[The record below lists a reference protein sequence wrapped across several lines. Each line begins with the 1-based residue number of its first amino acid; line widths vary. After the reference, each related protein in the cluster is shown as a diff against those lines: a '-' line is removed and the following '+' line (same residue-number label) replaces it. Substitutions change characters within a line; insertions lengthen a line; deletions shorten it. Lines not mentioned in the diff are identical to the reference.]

1 MCHRTASDDDL
12 MRATAAGDRA
22 AFAELMQRHQSW
34 VRSLMVAFVR
44 HEAQAEDL
52 TQEAFC
58 RAFQHADTYAGRG
71 HFVAWLKR
79 VAVNLAKDSLRRQA
93 HGPSTCV
100 PFHECEETA
109 VADHRF
115 EPMMAL
121 ASGAL
126 RDDLRAA
133 IQALPDEQRLPVVM
147 HYFGDMALQDIA
159 WAMKCPVGTVKS
171 RLFYALR
178 RVRQTLTTV
187 WQEEE
192 GGSTA

>member
-1 MCHRTASDDDL
+1 MCHRTAGDDDL
-12 MRATAAGDRA
+12 MLATAMGDRA
-22 AFAELMQRHQSW
+22 AFAELMERHRSW
-34 VRSLMVAFVR
+34 VRSLMFAFVR
-44 HEAQAEDL
+44 SDAQSDDL

-58 RAFQHADTYAGRG
+58 RAFEHADTYAARG

-79 VAVNLAKDSLRRQA
+79 IAVNLAKDYLRRQA
-93 HGPSTCV
+93 HTTCV

-109 VADHRF
+109 IADHRF
-115 EPMMAL
+115 DPMMAL

-133 IQALPDEQRLPVVM
+133 IQALPDEQRLAVVM
-147 HYFGDMALQDIA
+147 HYFGDMSLQDIA

-178 RVRQTLTTV
+178 RVRVTLTAQ
-187 WQEEE
+187 WENDE
-192 GGSTA
+192 GERP